1 MSCGTLP
8 LFFSYISMK
17 KIQIDIPKSLRA
29 IKLREY
35 QRFLKLADE
44 NKDAEDPEF
53 LNLKMLEI
61 FCGLTL
67 KEAYNMKLTDF
78 SFVINHLNELFQAKT
93 PFVNR
98 FSLSDPNGDEV
109 EFGFIPKLDNISLGE
124 FVDLD
129 SYMSD
134 WDNMHKAM
142 AVLYRPVTFSK
153 KNMYL
158 IEDYESSDKYSEA
171 LKDMPID
178 IALGALV
185 FFYRLG
191 KELSSYMIRF
201 LRKEI
206 QTNSRLKQTLD
217 ESGDGINPYMRSLK
231 ETYSALKRLQKSPLD
246 KLSPGSSSS
255 EKKMN

>member
-1 MSCGTLP
+1 
-8 LFFSYISMK
+8 MK

-93 PFVNR
+93 PFINR

-178 IALGALV
+178 IVLGALV
-185 FFYRLG
+185 FFLSFRKRTVSLFDGLFTESSNEVSLNSEANFGRKWGWYQSIYAIAQGDLLRFEAVTKLPVRQALTWLEFERE
-191 KELSSYMIRF
+191 KNELEAKR
-201 LRKEI
+201 I
-206 QTNSRLKQTLD
+206 QK
-217 ESGDGINPYMRSLK
+217 IK
-231 ETYSALKRLQKSPLD
+231 
-246 KLSPGSSSS
+246 
-255 EKKMN
+255 

>member
-1 MSCGTLP
+1 
-8 LFFSYISMK
+8 MK

-29 IKLREY
+29 IKLSEY

-78 SFVINHLNELFQAKT
+78 SFVTNHLNELFKNST
-93 PFVNR
+93 PFINR

-129 SYMSD
+129 NYMSD

-142 AVLYRPVTFSK
+142 AVLYRPVTFRK

-191 KELSSYMIRF
+191 KELSLYLMGYLQNQAKGDS
-201 LRKEI
+201 K
-206 QTNSRLKQTLD
+206 LKRAL
-217 ESGDGINPYMRSLK
+217 EENGDGINLYMRSLK
-231 ETYSALKRLQKSPLD
+231 ETYYALKRLPNSQFD

-255 EKKMN
+255 EKKTN

>member
-1 MSCGTLP
+1 
-8 LFFSYISMK
+8 MK

-78 SFVINHLNELFQAKT
+78 SFVINHLNELFKAKT
-93 PFVNR
+93 PFINR

-191 KELSSYMIRF
+191 KELSLYLMGYLQNQATKSAS
-201 LRKEI
+201 
-206 QTNSRLKQTLD
+206 TLKQTL
-217 ESGDGINPYMRSLK
+217 EENGDGINPYMRSLK
-231 ETYSALKRLQKSPLD
+231 ETYYALKRLPNSQFD

-255 EKKMN
+255 EKKTN

>member
-1 MSCGTLP
+1 
-8 LFFSYISMK
+8 MK

-78 SFVINHLNELFQAKT
+78 SFVINHLNELFKAKT
-93 PFVNR
+93 PFINR

-191 KELSSYMIRF
+191 KELSLYLTAYLQNQATKSAS
-201 LRKEI
+201 
-206 QTNSRLKQTLD
+206 TLKQTL
-217 ESGDGINPYMRSLK
+217 EENGDGINLYMRSLK
-231 ETYSALKRLQKSPLD
+231 ETYYALKRLPNSQFD

-255 EKKMN
+255 EKKTN

>member
-1 MSCGTLP
+1 
-8 LFFSYISMK
+8 MK

-44 NKDAEDPEF
+44 NKDAEDSEF

-78 SFVINHLNELFQAKT
+78 SFVINHLNELFKAKT
-93 PFVNR
+93 PFINR
-98 FSLSDPNGDEV
+98 FSISDPNEDEV

-178 IALGALV
+178 IVLGALV

-191 KELSSYMIRF
+191 KELSLYLMGYLQNQATKSAS
-201 LRKEI
+201 
-206 QTNSRLKQTLD
+206 TLKQTL
-217 ESGDGINPYMRSLK
+217 EENGDGINPYMRSLK
-231 ETYSALKRLQKSPLD
+231 ETYYALKRLPNSQFD

-255 EKKMN
+255 EKKTN